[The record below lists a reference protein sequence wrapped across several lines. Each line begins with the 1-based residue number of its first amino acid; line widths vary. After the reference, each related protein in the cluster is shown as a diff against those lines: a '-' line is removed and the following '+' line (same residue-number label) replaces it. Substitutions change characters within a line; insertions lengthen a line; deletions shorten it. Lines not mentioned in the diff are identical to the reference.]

1 MEINDKIREDMEV
14 AKRTMESFSWLMA
27 LMMCS
32 GLIVI
37 NFRVWNMREI
47 AVTKAVNAK
56 EEANFSPSGSLSASP
71 RRNRM
76 SIRGTVEIVT
86 RSNANF
92 RFLGA
97 NERSKKRKKNWR
109 AVPM

>member
-1 MEINDKIREDMEV
+1 MEV
-14 AKRTMESFSWLMA
+14 AKRTMETLSWLMA

-56 EEANFSPSGSLSASP
+56 KTANFSPSGNQEEEEEAK
-71 RRNRM
+71 RM
-76 SIRGTVEIVT
+76 E
-86 RSNANF
+86 NN
-92 RFLGA
+92 
-97 NERSKKRKKNWR
+97 
-109 AVPM
+109 